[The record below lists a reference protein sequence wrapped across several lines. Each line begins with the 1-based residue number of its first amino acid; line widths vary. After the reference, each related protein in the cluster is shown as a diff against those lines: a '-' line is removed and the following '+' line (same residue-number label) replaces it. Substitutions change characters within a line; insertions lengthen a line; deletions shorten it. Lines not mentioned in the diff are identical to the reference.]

1 MDYLPNIAAQTRQ
14 FLLCLGFGFALGI
27 LYDLFRI
34 IRLLTNKTGTAALLI
49 QDILYCLLCTGFT
62 FFFLLSACDGA
73 LRAYAVLGEILGWL
87 IYYVSF
93 GTVALKSSEWLVRA
107 LRRAAR
113 TLARWI
119 AAPFLRLLH
128 LAEKIAAAL
137 RRWLIWLKVT
147 KKNFIFGLHFTPKV
161 LYNENQSNTEHKEKA
176 RFAKQIRTPR
186 ERGRRP
192 GGKRHLSAAARGS
205 AAALASNKEEPRDQP
220 DGARGGSSVRAVRGV
235 PRAAKPRANGKGAR
249 AKRGHHR
256 ADPGARRADKGIP
269 RGAGR

>member
-1 MDYLPNIAAQTRQ
+1 MDYLPNLAAQTRQ

-27 LYDLFRI
+27 LYDVFRVV
-34 IRLLTNKTGTAALLI
+34 RLLTNKAGKIALLA

-62 FFFLLSACDGA
+62 FFFLLSIGDGV

-93 GTVALKSSEWLVRA
+93 GTVALRSSEWLVRA

-113 TLARWI
+113 ALSNWV

-128 LAEKIAAAL
+128 LTGKITAAL
-137 RRWLIWLKVT
+137 RRWLIRLKIK

-161 LYNENQSNTEHKEKA
+161 LYNGSQSNPEHKEKA

-186 ERGRRP
+186 KWGRQA
-192 GGKRHLSAAARGS
+192 GGKRHRPAAARGS
-205 AAALASNKEEPRDQP
+205 AAAQAPNKEEPRDQP
-220 DGARGGSSVRAVRGV
+220 GGARGGSFVRAVRGV
-235 PRAAKPRANGKGAR
+235 ARVTRPRANSADTD
-249 AKRGHHR
+249 AKRSHHR
-256 ADPGARRADKGIP
+256 ANSGARRANKGIP
-269 RGAGR
+269 RRIGR